1 MSLLSKIITLFL
13 RICQTR
19 LLRAKNPAAV
29 WRLGAFMTSLLR
41 KLSKPPQG
49 FEFTTIHVGNVPVD
63 VVHNTR
69 SDANTDLTLVFL
81 HGGGFAFGS
90 PSDYRHFVA
99 RLCRSARIGKAWVP
113 DYTLMS
119 KAPFPAGLNDVVL
132 VWQELLKTH
141 RPEQLVLGGD
151 SAGGNLSLALCHAL
165 IEQGI
170 ALPKRVY
177 MSSPWLDPSLV
188 MNDCRPEV
196 VDAFLGPDEVRARDW
211 LKRIFADPYTTH
223 FDAAHPL
230 ISPLL
235 GDLSKLPPVYVQCG
249 ANELFMVDSLRLV
262 EKARSL
268 GTTCHVDVWLGMFHD
283 FILFA
288 PRLPEGR
295 AAMAAAGSWLGRG
308 EIERPGSHSHRVRML
323 SSVAHSQV

>member
-1 MSLLSKIITLFL
+1 MSLLSKIITLVL
-13 RICQTR
+13 RLSQSR
-19 LLRAKNPAAV
+19 LLRAKSPTAV

-49 FEFTTIHVGNVPVD
+49 FEFKTIQVGSVPVD
-63 VVHNTR
+63 LIDNALPG
-69 SDANTDLTLVFL
+69 ANKNLTLVFL

-90 PSDYRHFVA
+90 AADYRHFVA
-99 RLCRSARIGKAWVP
+99 RLCKSAGIGHAWVP
-113 DYTLMS
+113 DYTLMDKS
-119 KAPFPAGLNDVVL
+119 PFPAGLNDVVQ
-132 VWQELLKTH
+132 VWKELLKT
-141 RPEQLVLGGD
+141 RPAEQLVLGGD

-165 IEQGI
+165 IEQG
-170 ALPKRVY
+170 LPLPQRVY
-177 MSSPWLDPSLV
+177 MSSPWLDPSLS

-196 VDAFLGPDEVRARDW
+196 VDAFLGADEVRARDW
-211 LKRIFADPYTTH
+211 LKRMFADPYTTQ
-223 FDAAHPL
+223 FDATHPL

-249 ANELFMVDSLRLV
+249 ANELFMVDSLRLL
-262 EKARSL
+262 EQARAL

-295 AAMAAAGSWLGRG
+295 AAMTAAGSWLGRG
-308 EIERPGSHSHRVRML
+308 EIHRPPAHTHRVRVL
-323 SSVAHSQV
+323 NSIPVLNT